1 MTDEVLA
8 DLEAKIAAH
17 EAHAE
22 NMRRNHGV
30 TPNGMLVASS
40 TVVALVAEVRRLR
53 EAEQKREADRARFDK
68 ARRDGTLI
76 PLGRA
81 GWALPPDKKG

>member
-30 TPNGMLVASS
+30 TPNGMLVASA
-40 TVVALVAEVRRLR
+40 TVTALVAEVRRLR
-53 EAEQKREADRARFDK
+53 GEVAELTK
-68 ARRDGTLI
+68 AFEDAQYL
-76 PLGRA
+76 
-81 GWALPPDKKG
+81 